1 MDTTSF
7 SATAHMP
14 VSKAVGGR
22 GGKRKAP
29 RRRDCLPDGAKR
41 ANLSPLCWI
50 RLLIIKTLAAQ
61 GAEKRVKNSPFSP
74 PIPASRAVPAPQL
87 IPCYSR
93 GVRVLGWETG
103 GESG

>member
-1 MDTTSF
+1 MGMSC
-7 SATAHMP
+7 
-14 VSKAVGGR
+14 SKAVGGR

-61 GAEKRVKNSPFSP
+61 GAEKRAKNSPFSP
-74 PIPASRAVPAPQL
+74 PIPAKQGRACPPTDSMLQHGSASFGMGDGRRIRL
-87 IPCYSR
+87 RYS
-93 GVRVLGWETG
+93 
-103 GESG
+103 